1 MRCSHLRRRF
11 RLQKT
16 GHFRSCITRS
26 RLEQRTKIGSCA
38 SPGQHQRRSA
48 RDLCRAQLVTEIRRN
63 SSRVAFSRR
72 TRVPGD
78 PAENRMIV
86 RNGTV
91 MTGGIALSAARS
103 KLHRHE
109 NAVRV
114 VHVIAERFAMAKS
127 ASRVEL
133 ASRLKSSHRAGLQ
146 TQAPISAPFRFSDDL
161 LHHRACNAFAQVH
174 GSRSHRLNLAMLR
187 VQLFQC
193 STAEELTVFPN
204 TPKGNVRAVVFPL
217 PAPCSLLLAE

>member
-1 MRCSHLRRRF
+1 MHSW
-11 RLQKT
+11 LQK
-16 GHFRSCITRS
+16 FDEIVRVS
-26 RLEQRTKIGSCA
+26 R
-38 SPGQHQRRSA
+38 
-48 RDLCRAQLVTEIRRN
+48 
-63 SSRVAFSRR
+63 FSRR
-72 TRVPGD
+72 TRAPGD

-109 NAVRV
+109 NAVRI

-133 ASRLKSSHRAGLQ
+133 ASRLKSSHRADLQ

-204 TPKGNVRAVVFPL
+204 TPKGNVRAAQTFDRQRAHTFRRRMYKHAGKMFL
-217 PAPCSLLLAE
+217 QQLGDLRPA